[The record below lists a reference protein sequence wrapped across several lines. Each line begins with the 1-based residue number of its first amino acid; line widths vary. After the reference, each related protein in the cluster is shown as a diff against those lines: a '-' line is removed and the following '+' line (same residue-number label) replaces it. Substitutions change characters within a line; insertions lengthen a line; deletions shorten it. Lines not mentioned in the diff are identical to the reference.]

1 MASSANAAVEITAFA
16 SMRDAAAAAMADP
29 DFTLIF
35 MVIFPLEGCVSTL
48 SFVHGRTVHKRGYG
62 GVRNDVS
69 RFGK

>member
-1 MASSANAAVEITAFA
+1 
-16 SMRDAAAAAMADP
+16 MRDAAAAAMADP